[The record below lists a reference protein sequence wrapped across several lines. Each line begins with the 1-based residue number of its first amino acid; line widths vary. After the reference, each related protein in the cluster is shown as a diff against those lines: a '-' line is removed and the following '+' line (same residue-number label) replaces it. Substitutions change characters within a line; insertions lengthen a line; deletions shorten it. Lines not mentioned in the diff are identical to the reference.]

1 MPFLPY
7 ENTINVNSMYTIE
20 EGQLTIPDNWKD
32 ESVNVLTSS
41 KDGKPAFSLVITRD
55 DIAEGMNFEDYA
67 KIEVINISA
76 NLPEFKMLE
85 EQANYQI
92 DNQPAHRIEYSWQSA
107 EGMLHQIVAFTAQGQ
122 RALVFTAS
130 APDALTD
137 SQKKQMEEMLQS
149 FSFKQ

>member
-1 MPFLPY
+1 
-7 ENTINVNSMYTIE
+7 MYTIE
-20 EGQLTIPDNWKD
+20 EGQLTTPEDWKD

-55 DIAEGMNFEDYA
+55 DISEGMSFEDYA
-67 KIEVINISA
+67 KVEVINISA

-85 EQANYQI
+85 EQANYKI

-107 EGMLHQIVAFTAQGQ
+107 EGMLHQIVAFTSQEQ